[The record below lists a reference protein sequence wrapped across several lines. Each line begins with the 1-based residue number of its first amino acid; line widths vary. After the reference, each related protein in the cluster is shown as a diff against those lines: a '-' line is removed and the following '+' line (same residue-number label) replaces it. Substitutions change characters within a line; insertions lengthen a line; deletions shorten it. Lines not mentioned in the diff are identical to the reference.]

1 MGVLAVPHIGDAA
14 AEGAPP
20 ASSELGYTPPS
31 YCGFLA
37 AEIHITPMN
46 REGKTHGSWG
56 SADRPRSVD
65 PVAIHPVAFCIT
77 STLGIACEQSLY
89 S

>member
-1 MGVLAVPHIGDAA
+1 VPHIGDAT
-14 AEGAPP
+14 AERAPP

-31 YCGFLA
+31 YRGFIGADL
-37 AEIHITPMN
+37 HITPMD

-56 SADRPRSVD
+56 SADGPRSVD
-65 PVAIHPVAFCIT
+65 PVAIPPLAFCGT
-77 STLGIACEQSLY
+77 RTLGTACEQSLY